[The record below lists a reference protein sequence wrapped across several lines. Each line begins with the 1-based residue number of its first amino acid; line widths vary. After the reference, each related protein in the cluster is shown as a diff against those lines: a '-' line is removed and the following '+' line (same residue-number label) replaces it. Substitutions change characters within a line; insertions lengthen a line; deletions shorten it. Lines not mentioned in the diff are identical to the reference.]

1 MGIVARVQILVP
13 TLMSYKCISCLM
25 IVMARLRVSTCEGGR
40 TMPGM

>member
-13 TLMSYKCISCLM
+13 TLSYKCISCLM